1 MQIIVYMCNEIILL
15 HTRNILMGDVDIG
28 GRGYTCV
35 GTEGI

>member
-1 MQIIVYMCNEIILL
+1 MQIIVYMYNKITLL
-15 HTRNILMGDVDIG
+15 HTRNTLMGDVDIA